1 MTFTRQ
7 DLVTFLIGMLVALGV
22 TEGEALV
29 TLEPDVALGVW
40 ARNLLIGL
48 GTSCGRYLLTE
59 LAQRR
64 VS

>member
-7 DLVTFLIGMLVALGV
+7 DLVTFLIGLTVALGV
-22 TEGEALV
+22 TVGQALV
-29 TLEPDVALGVW
+29 TLEPDVSLGEW

-48 GTSCGRYLLTE
+48 GTSTGRYLLTE